1 MTTLPTIKVAPIT
14 DAELEAIRSLP
25 GALSRLEALCARIE
39 AALRAQI
46 EEALSEPAIPRT
58 GGERTRSEIA
68 PKAVATPE
76 PETVDAPAA
85 ITIDDLRAACVAHA
99 AKFGCGNAGTIAR
112 LQTFEVNGV
121 KVSKVS
127 DVPEEMRAA
136 FLVHMCEK
144 E

>member
-1 MTTLPTIKVAPIT
+1 MTTLPTIKVVPIT

-39 AALRAQI
+39 A
-46 EEALSEPAIPRT
+46 ALSEPAIPRT